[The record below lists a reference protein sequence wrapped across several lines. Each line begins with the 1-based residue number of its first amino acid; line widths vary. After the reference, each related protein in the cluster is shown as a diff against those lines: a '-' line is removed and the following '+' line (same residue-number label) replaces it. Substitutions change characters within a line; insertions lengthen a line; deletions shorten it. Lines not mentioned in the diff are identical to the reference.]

1 MIHNAIFQTPI
12 FIKSLNGLTDRE
24 NLYELID
31 NEVEVDWSPDW
42 KYDIFQ
48 SASRYLHKSERYQNF
63 VKEIHTAIKETCNI
77 YQYQEYTIEITEM
90 WGNRQRPGT
99 HFKYHRH
106 NNNIFSGVFYLN
118 EHEHFPGLI
127 FYRPMEKSFE
137 LLVKEHN
144 PFTRD
149 TYSVPTTKDMLI
161 IFPAW
166 LVHHVPTNKTDIDR
180 LGISFNVMLRGNT
193 YNSML

>member
-1 MIHNAIFQTPI
+1 MSSHQQNGCQKIMIHNAIFQTPI
-12 FIKSLNGLTDRE
+12 FIKSLDGLTDRE
-24 NLYELID
+24 NLYELIG

-48 SASRYLHKSERYQNF
+48 SASRHLHTSDRYQNF

-106 NNNIFSGVFYLN
+106 NNNIFS
-118 EHEHFPGLI
+118 
-127 FYRPMEKSFE
+127 
-137 LLVKEHN
+137 
-144 PFTRD
+144 
-149 TYSVPTTKDMLI
+149 TYFMLI
-161 IFPAW
+161 
-166 LVHHVPTNKTDIDR
+166 
-180 LGISFNVMLRGNT
+180 
-193 YNSML
+193 